1 MAGSDG
7 ASRPSAR
14 VQKEAVAWFGK
25 LRGPDGE
32 RLREAFERWRAANPA
47 HVIAYAEVEAMWRQ
61 AGALGSTEVGRNRQL
76 PLRRPRLFEM
86 PFVRP
91 ALAGLFVLVVAGI
104 AFVLLGARTTAP
116 IMMAHAAPLT
126 TRVGE
131 IRTLKLADGST
142 VTLDTDSSI
151 IVQIS
156 EASRDV
162 RLVRGRARFD
172 VASDTQRRFRVEAG
186 GRSITAAA
194 TTFDIGLEAD
204 GARISIFRG
213 QADVTAAGPAEGR
226 GAVTRLGVG
235 DCLSGA
241 GAKASVTRL
250 SQEAGQW
257 VTGMLSFD
265 GTPLAQVL
273 DQTNRYS
280 AAKIRLGS
288 RALEGLQVTGAFR
301 PLPVRGLAESLAATF
316 SLKVKQLPD
325 GGFLLLAS

>member
-1 MAGSDG
+1 MAGSNG
-7 ASRPSAR
+7 RPRPSAK
-14 VQKEAVAWFGK
+14 VQEEAAAWFGR
-25 LRGPDGE
+25 LRGSEGAS
-32 RLREAFERWRAANPA
+32 LRAAFEQWRAADPA
-47 HVIAYAEVEAMWRQ
+47 HATAYEEVEAMWQQ
-61 AGALGSTEVGRNRQL
+61 AGGLGRTEIGRNRQL
-76 PLRRPRLFEM
+76 PSRRPSLFEM

-104 AFVLLGARTTAP
+104 ALVLLGARTSAP
-116 IMMAHAAPLT
+116 IMMAQAAPFT

-151 IVQIS
+151 LVQIS
-156 EASRDV
+156 DTTRDV

-172 VASDTQRRFRVEAG
+172 VASDMGRPFRVEAAG
-186 GRSITAAA
+186 QSVTALA

-204 GARISIFRG
+204 GPRISIFRG
-213 QADVTAAGPAEGR
+213 QADVAAAGAVEGI
-226 GAVTRLGVG
+226 GAVTRLGGG
-235 DCLSGA
+235 DCLGGA
-241 GAKASVTRL
+241 GANARVTRL
-250 SQEAGQW
+250 SQGAGQW

-265 GTPLAQVL
+265 GAPLAQVI

-288 RALEGLQVTGAFR
+288 RALEGLRVTGAFR
-301 PLPVRGLAESLAATF
+301 PLPVKGLAESLAAAF
-316 SLKVKQLPD
+316 SLKVKQMPD

>member
-1 MAGSDG
+1 MAGPNG
-7 ASRPSAR
+7 TPRPSAK
-14 VQKEAVAWFGK
+14 VQEEAAAWFGK
-25 LRGPDGE
+25 LRGSEGAS
-32 RLREAFERWRAANPA
+32 LRAVFEQWRAADPA
-47 HVIAYAEVEAMWRQ
+47 HATAYEEVEAMWQQ
-61 AGALGSTEVGRNRQL
+61 AGGLGRTEIGRNRQL
-76 PLRRPRLFEM
+76 PRRRPSLFET

-104 AFVLLGARTTAP
+104 ALVLLGARMSAP
-116 IMMAHAAPLT
+116 IMMAQAAPFT

-151 IVQIS
+151 LVQIS
-156 EASRDV
+156 DTARDV

-172 VASDTQRRFRVEAG
+172 VASDTARPFRVEAG
-186 GRSITAAA
+186 GRSIAALA

-204 GARISIFRG
+204 GPRISVFRG
-213 QADVTAAGPAEGR
+213 QADVAAAG

-235 DCLSGA
+235 DCLGGA
-241 GAKASVTRL
+241 GANARVTRL
-250 SQEAGQW
+250 SQGAGQW

-265 GTPLAQVL
+265 GTPLAQVI

-288 RALEGLQVTGAFR
+288 RALEGLRVTGAFR
-301 PLPVRGLAESLAATF
+301 PLPVKGLAESLAATF
-316 SLKVKQLPD
+316 SLKVKQMPN